1 MANKIILKRTGTQ
14 SKIPV
19 VGDLDL
25 GELAINTYG
34 GRLYAKKNDGTDT
47 IVDLTENDT
56 VSLSGDATGSGR
68 TAITV
73 TLANT
78 TVVSGTYGDVT
89 AGVVSV
95 PRFTVDSKGRITGV
109 TTQSFSAAANLGTMS
124 TQNANNVS
132 ITGGTIDGTTI
143 GGSTRAAGSFLSV
156 TTTNDVTVGGVL
168 RSNDITAS
176 AISIDGDATI
186 TGNLLI
192 QGTTTT
198 VNSTTVAV
206 GDLNIELAKDATSAA
221 QANGAGITVVGPA
234 VPATFTYNG
243 TSNSW
248 NVNKTLKGTD
258 LDFTGN
264 VAVGN
269 LTISGT
275 TSLAGISSSSVA
287 ATQLVY
293 GGAGGGFKGE
303 AAFTYNETTNT
314 LSVDNISGST
324 IALSG
329 TGSYTAGLY
338 NTGAL
343 SVAGDAS
350 FAASMQIQSDLR
362 VAGTIYKAGQPVL
375 NTTDTIDGGAY

>member
-14 SKIPV
+14 SKIPTTS
-19 VGDLDL
+19 DLDL

-34 GRLYAKKNDGTDT
+34 GRLYAKKNDGSDT

-56 VSLSGDATGSGR
+56 VSLNGDATGSGR

-78 TVVSGTYGDVT
+78 SVTAGTYGDVT

-109 TTQSFSAAANLGTMS
+109 TTQTFSAAANLGTMS

-132 ITGGTIDGTTI
+132 ITGGTINGTTI
-143 GGSTRAAGSFLSV
+143 GGSSRADGSFLNV
-156 TTTNDVTVGGVL
+156 TTTNDVTVGGKL
-168 RSNDITAS
+168 YSNDITATS
-176 AISIDGDATI
+176 ISVDGDTTI
-186 TGNLLI
+186 TGNLLV

-198 VNSTTVAV
+198 VNSTTVAI

-221 QANGAGITVVGPA
+221 QANGGGITVKGPA
-234 VPATFTYNG
+234 TPATFTYNG
-243 TSNSW
+243 TSDSW
-248 NVNKTLKGTD
+248 NVNKKLKGTD
-258 LDFTGN
+258 LDFSGN

-269 LTISGT
+269 LTINGT
-275 TSLAGISSSSVA
+275 TSLASVSSSSVA
-287 ATQLVY
+287 VTQLVY
-293 GGAGGGFKGE
+293 GGTGGAFKGE
-303 AAFTYNETTNT
+303 AAFTYDDATNT

-350 FAASMQIQSDLR
+350 FAASMQIQTDLR
-362 VAGTIYKAGQPVL
+362 VAGTIYKAGYAVL
-375 NTTDTIDGGAY
+375 NTVDTLDGGTY